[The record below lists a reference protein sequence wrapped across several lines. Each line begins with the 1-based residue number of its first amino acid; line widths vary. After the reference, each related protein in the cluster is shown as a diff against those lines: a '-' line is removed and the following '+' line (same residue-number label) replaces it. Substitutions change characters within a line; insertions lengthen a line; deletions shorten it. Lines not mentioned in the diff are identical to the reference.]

1 MAKKAAKKRAATGS
15 AAKSGRAAKATPKRA
30 AAKPAR
36 SKKARPAAGTTR
48 KTASKQATAKKA
60 AKRTPARAAAAPE
73 RNRATADEMATKQR
87 DISVSEFF
95 AKNRH
100 LLGFDN
106 PSKALLTTIKEGV
119 DNSLDACEEAGIVP
133 EIRVE
138 IDQLD
143 ETRFRVSIED
153 NGPGIVRSQVPKIF
167 GRLLYGSK
175 FHRLR
180 QSRGQQGIGI
190 SAAGMYGL
198 LTTGKPVNIRTRTGK
213 NRDAH
218 HFELVIDTQ
227 KNEPRVKSDRKVNW
241 KKDHGTR
248 VEIEMEG
255 AYRGGQH
262 SIDAYIRQ
270 ISLAN
275 PHATLH
281 FRPPKAPRKKDA
293 KEGEPTPE
301 AELISFKRVT
311 RELPAETAEI
321 KPHPY
326 GVELGVLMQMF
337 RDTKARN
344 VKSCLQGDFARVSS
358 KVAWDI
364 CARADVAPTRRP
376 SEATRDEAERIHKT
390 IKKTK
395 LMNPPTDCIAPIGED
410 LLLRALKSEV
420 EADFYATVTRRP
432 TVYRGN
438 PFLVEVGLAYGG
450 NMTADDT
457 ITLFRYANRVP
468 LQYQQG
474 ACAVTKAVTNTDWK
488 SYQLQQPRGALP
500 VGPMLL
506 LVHIAS
512 VWVPFTSESKEAIAN
527 YPEIIKEIRLALQEC
542 GRRMAIHVRK
552 QRREADELKKRAYIE
567 KYIPQVAIGLQ
578 EILGFDDRE
587 RGRVVNQLSDVL
599 ERSRK
604 M

>member
-1 MAKKAAKKRAATGS
+1 MARKAASSRTRRSATARRKTGKSTSRKAGKASRSRAGARKKS
-15 AAKSGRAAKATPKRA
+15 A
-30 AAKPAR
+30 AAKPRSAR
-36 SKKARPAAGTTR
+36 KAAA
-48 KTASKQATAKKA
+48 KA
-60 AKRTPARAAAAPE
+60 AKPRSTST
-73 RNRATADEMATKQR
+73 ATEMASKQR

-133 EIRVE
+133 EILVE
-138 IDQLD
+138 IEQLED
-143 ETRFRVSIED
+143 TRFRVTIED

-198 LTTGKPVNIRTRTGK
+198 LTTGKPVRILTRTGK
-213 NRDAH
+213 KKQAH
-218 HFELVIDTQ
+218 RFELVIDTQ
-227 KNEPRVKSDRKVNW
+227 KNEPRVKSDTVANW
-241 KKDHGTR
+241 KVAHGTR
-248 VEIEMEG
+248 VEIELEG
-255 AYRGGQH
+255 AYRGGRH
-262 SIDAYIRQ
+262 SVEAYIRQ

-275 PHATLH
+275 PHATLLY
-281 FRPPKAPRKKDA
+281 RGPAPARKANA
-293 KEGEPTPE
+293 EPEAAPAE
-301 AELISFKRVT
+301 AELHTFARVT
-311 RELPAETAEI
+311 RELPAETREI

-344 VKSCLQGDFARVSS
+344 VKTCLQGDFARVSARVAGEICQGA
-358 KVAWDI
+358 KVA
-364 CARADVAPTRRP
+364 PSRRP
-376 SEATRDEAERIHKT
+376 SEITREEADKLYKQIQR
-390 IKKTK
+390 TK
-395 LMNPPTDCIAPIGED
+395 LMSPPTDCIAPIGED
-410 LLLRALKSEV
+410 LLLRALKAEV
-420 EADFYATVTRRP
+420 NGDFYATVTRRP
-432 TVYRGN
+432 AVYRGN

-450 NMTADDT
+450 SMTADDT
-457 ITLFRYANRVP
+457 IALYRYANRVP

-474 ACAVTKAVTNTDWK
+474 ACAITRAVTNTDWK
-488 SYQLQQPRGALP
+488 AYQLQHPRGALP
-500 VGPMLL
+500 VGPLL
-506 LVHIAS
+506 LIVHIAS

-527 YPEIIKEIRLALQEC
+527 YPEIIKEIRLGLQEC
-542 GRRMAIHVRK
+542 GRQVAKYVRK

-578 EILGFDDRE
+578 EILGFDERE
-587 RGRVVNQLSDVL
+587 RARVVTRLSDVL